1 MAATETQIATLRRM
15 VAEPTTTTYTDAL
28 IQAFI
33 EARPVPDARGVNPVA
48 WDYSTTPPTPGENTN
63 WIPTYDLNA
72 AAADIWDEKASGVAQ
87 DFTFEADGASYSRE
101 QVYAQYTKHASRYR
115 SRSYPSGIKL
125 IRTQREVTPEGYTV
139 ETTPII
145 DRYEL
150 DEALN
155 A

>member
-1 MAATETQIATLRRM
+1 MPATETQIATMRRM
-15 VAEPTTTTYTDAL
+15 VAEPTAATYTDDL

-33 EARPVPDARGVNPVA
+33 EARPVPDARGVDPVS
-48 WDYSTTPPTPGENTN
+48 WDYSTTPPTQEENTN

-101 QVYAQYTKHASRYR
+101 QVYAQYVRQAGRYR
-115 SRSYPSGIKL
+115 SRSRIGGIKL
-125 IRTQREVTPEGYTV
+125 VRTQREVTPDGYTV

-145 DRYEL
+145 DRYEF